1 MNTPFTI
8 QRGETLTFVVEALTG
23 DPTAVSG
30 VLAKMKSVQAGRQTL
45 MPGSDVPVAATLTT
59 TALPATTGFKGG
71 WSLSLSASQ
80 TSTLSAGLYLVDAS
94 FILAGVTIIDGPIL
108 LEVKNSA
115 VAS

>member
-30 VLAKMKSVQAGRQTL
+30 VVAKMKSVQAGRQNL
-45 MPGSDVPVAATLTT
+45 MPGSDVPVAATFTT
-59 TALPATTGFKGG
+59 TALPATAGFKGG
-71 WSLSLSASQ
+71 WSLGLSAGQ
-80 TSTLSAGLYLVDAS
+80 TAALNAGLYLVDAT
-94 FILAGVTIIDGPIL
+94 FTVAGNTSIDGPIL

>member
-23 DPTAVSG
+23 DPTTVSG
-30 VLAKMKSVQAGRQTL
+30 VIAKMKPVQAGRQTL
-45 MPGSDVPVAATLTT
+45 MPGSEVPVAATFTT

-80 TSTLSAGLYLVDAS
+80 TAALNAGLYLVDAS
-94 FILAGVTIIDGPIL
+94 LVTAGVTIIDGPIL

-115 VAS
+115 VGS